1 MMELEKQIDE
11 VFELVLK
18 NWMYGVCEKYG
29 AEDFGQLREN
39 LAILIRKK
47 LPLKFLLP
55 AFPCKSPN
63 VNQKVL
69 GVSPDFV
76 EVKAIECLLKTLRE
90 LEIIYEY
97 GAKIVL
103 MSDYHTF
110 DQYVGVDEENYNIYF
125 AGLKKIIHQIG
136 GEDVIEL
143 ICLSNFPHFSDT
155 KTSLVST
162 KLNDDFG
169 DAEYAANFDKR
180 IANDPMLMRRYR
192 GMREF
197 MKNDLA
203 MVLSGKGRKEKERHL
218 KRVAKGMMVQG
229 VALDKFL
236 RTQTYVTDY
245 IRLSIHPHH
254 PRTGKFCLDFFKDF
268 KSHGRLLRDSQNFW
282 GLIRHSVSKGQ
293 SKKGLCRTRSEQVDY
308 EHVVKTPWHS
318 SIVFDSRRG
327 EYKVDRRAEIARSHQ
342 EDHPDDSLVK
352 ATYNGQDYLYLW
364 INIAGNYLNQ
374 NPKPELEAEIIR
386 PGCGIVIKSRSKD
399 IPFDAIHQGS
409 IAFLIKEFGIVIL
422 RGFSGFKGEEDIIK
436 YYSRES
442 DLIKWKFGPI
452 HKVRYDTS
460 QPGIVNSRSALNH
473 HFDFILPPKY
483 FNITQ
488 DKYEYKDYVCRE
500 FLLYCKWIS
509 DDFKGGQTTF
519 IDAVGAVKSLPG
531 QTIKV
536 WEKTL
541 LEYETVLREKK
552 DDGMELYFGGEGNKY
567 HYPLVM
573 NCPWTGHKA
582 LRWMQ
587 DWNESNN
594 STNPQPFFSEIKE
607 SPEHGPKDVR
617 LLQREIEK
625 LVFDDRFY
633 FEHSYESNDAVF
645 INNYTT
651 LHARNAF
658 TGGRELWRIQAVPPS
673 DNTPDYYVNQS

>member
-1 MMELEKQIDE
+1 MDVDKQIKE
-11 VFELVLK
+11 VFDLVVK
-18 NWMYGVCEKYG
+18 NWMYGVCEKYV
-29 AEDFGQLREN
+29 AEDFSQLRKNME
-39 LAILIRKK
+39 ALIIKQ

-63 VNQKVL
+63 VDHKVF
-69 GVSPDFV
+69 GASPDFV
-76 EVKAIECLLKTLRE
+76 EVKAIESLLKTLRQ
-90 LEIIYEY
+90 LEIIYEH
-97 GAKIVL
+97 GAKIML

-110 DQYVGVDEENYNIYF
+110 DQYVGVSEDNYNVYF
-125 AGLKKIIHQIG
+125 GGLKKVIHQLG

-143 ICLSNFPHFSDT
+143 ICLSDFPHFVDT
-155 KTSLVST
+155 PTTMVST

-169 DAEYAANFDKR
+169 DAEYAIHFDAR

-203 MVLSGKGRKEKERHL
+203 MALAGKSRKEKEREL

-236 RTQTYVTDY
+236 RTQDFITDY

-254 PRTGKFCLDFFKDF
+254 PRSGKFCVDFFKDF
-268 KSHGRLLRDSQNFW
+268 KSHGRLHRDSQNFW
-282 GLIRHSVSKGQ
+282 GLIRYSLNKGQ
-293 SKKGLCRTRSEQVDY
+293 SKNGLCRTRSDQVDF

-327 EYKVDRRAEIARSHQ
+327 KYKVDRKSEIIRSHND
-342 EDHPDDSLVK
+342 DHPDDCLVMVK
-352 ATYNGQDYLYLW
+352 FKGQDYMHLW
-364 INIAGNYLNQ
+364 INIEGAYLND
-374 NPKPELEAEIIR
+374 NDKPDLAAEMIR
-386 PGCGIVIKSRSKD
+386 PGCGLVIKSLSKD
-399 IPFDAIHQGS
+399 IPISAIHQTCIG
-409 IAFLIKEFGIVIL
+409 FLIKEFGVVVL
-422 RGFSGFKGEEDIIK
+422 RGFSGFKDEEDITK
-436 YYSRES
+436 YYNQEH

-452 HKVRYDTS
+452 HKVRYDET

-483 FNITQ
+483 FNISQ
-488 DKYEYKDYVCRE
+488 DNYEYKDYVCRE
-500 FLLYCKWIS
+500 FLLYCKWIG
-509 DDFKGGQTTF
+509 DDFKGGETTF
-519 IDAVGAVKSLPG
+519 IDAVGAVRSLPG
-531 QTIKV
+531 CKTKV
-536 WEKTL
+536 WQETTI
-541 LEYETVLREKK
+541 EYETVLRGKNEEGK
-552 DDGMELYFGGEGNKY
+552 ELYFGGKGNKY

-573 NCPWTGHKA
+573 NCPWTGRNS

-587 DWNESNN
+587 DWDEKNN
-594 STNPQPFFSEIKE
+594 AKNPQPFFSEIRD
-607 SPEHGPKDVR
+607 SPEIGEKTIKELQKD
-617 LLQREIEK
+617 IEK

-633 FEHSYESNDAVF
+633 FEHSYQNDDAVF

-673 DNTPDYYVNQS
+673 ENTPEYYKL